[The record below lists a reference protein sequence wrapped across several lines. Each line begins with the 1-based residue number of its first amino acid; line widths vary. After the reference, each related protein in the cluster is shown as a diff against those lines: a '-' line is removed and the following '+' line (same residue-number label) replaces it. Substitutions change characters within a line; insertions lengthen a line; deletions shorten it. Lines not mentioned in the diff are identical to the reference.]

1 VTAPHAQRGVA
12 LITILLIVALATALL
27 YHLLSRQSLVVAQTR
42 QLVRADQTLAYA
54 LGGEAYARQLLF
66 DDWNEPA
73 SRSLDTLTEAWAIPS
88 APFDIE
94 AGSLELS
101 IEDLD
106 RRFNINSLAGDHAPQ
121 NLQRFRTLLAAFGL
135 DPQLADAWK
144 DWVDSDTE
152 ASGFGAE
159 DGAYLIATPPY
170 RTANQPAGSTSELA
184 LLGVLDT
191 DQLAQLM
198 PHIAALPTTKLAI
211 NVNTADAPTLQ
222 ALTPQ
227 LSQARAESLVESDR
241 RYEDANAL
249 VAEIPELSAG
259 LDAMTVT
266 SQYFEIHARAEI
278 DGYRT
283 ELTSVVHRNPSNGRI
298 TLLGRDFGKRLP
310 SAVDDAEQSRAD

>member
-1 VTAPHAQRGVA
+1 LTAPHGQRGVA
-12 LITILLIVALATALL
+12 LITILLIVALATAVL

-42 QLVRADQTLAYA
+42 QLLRADQTLAYA

-66 DDWNEPA
+66 DDWNEPT

-106 RRFNINSLAGDHAPQ
+106 RRFNINSLAGDHAAQ
-121 NLQRFRTLLAAFGL
+121 NLQRFRTLLAAVGL
-135 DPQLADAWK
+135 DPQVADAWK
-144 DWVDSDTE
+144 DWIDADSE
-152 ASGFGAE
+152 ATGFGAE
-159 DGAYLIATPPY
+159 DGVYLIATPPY

-184 LLGVLDT
+184 LLGVLDG
-191 DQLAQLM
+191 DQLALLM
-198 PHIAALPTTKLAI
+198 PHVAALPTTKLSI

-222 ALTPQ
+222 ALSPQ
-227 LSQARAESLVESDR
+227 LSQVRAESLVESDR
-241 RYEDANAL
+241 RYEDVNAL

-283 ELTSVVHRNPSNGRI
+283 ELTSMVHRNPATGRI
-298 TLLGRDFGKRLP
+298 TLLARDFGKRLP
-310 SAVDDAEQSRAD
+310 SAVEDAEQRQAD